1 MDRTGTL
8 LPNLAAAANS
18 WLDCA
23 KVADDRARHARV
35 SAGKVLAEAKERVRA
50 GEPGHTNWAKWVRE
64 NVTHSYRDVNKC
76 IALAKSPNPEAA
88 LIELVRQ
95 GMVRSRSKA
104 GQTFDCA
111 GASAVLVMPAPQSVT
126 VEAVKRDIR
135 MLSAADRID
144 VAEWLMS
151 QNEVQ
156 RDRLGN
162 VVDPLPVRLKRVL
175 HRLKKKGQPR
185 TGNFGQIIDQ
195 RNDSDLVDGL
205 LELEQIVSELS
216 YSWSS
221 SLLEN
226 RPILFSYWDTH
237 DLGKR

>member
-35 SAGKVLAEAKERVRA
+35 SAGKVLAEARERVRA
-50 GEPGHTNWAKWVRE
+50 GEPGHTNWAKWLRE
-64 NVTHSYRDVNKC
+64 NITHSYRDANKC
-76 IALAKSPNPEAA
+76 IALARFPNPEAA

-104 GQTFDCA
+104 GQTFDRA
-111 GASAVLVMPAPQSVT
+111 EASAGFVMPARQLIT

-135 MLSAADRID
+135 TLRAADRIE

-185 TGNFGQIIDQ
+185 TGYFGQIVDL
-195 RNDSDLVDGL
+195 RNDSDLADGL
-205 LELEQIVSELS
+205 LELEQIVNELT

-221 SLLEN
+221 SGLEN
-226 RPILFSYWDTH
+226 RPSYSPVGIRTI
-237 DLGKR
+237 